1 MEFEKLK
8 RVGTLRR
15 ERNEGVGRNRER
27 YTSTVLK
34 SKDKGLPHKNQYNS
48 KSSGSAFLVRASCN
62 VLVYTTR

>member
-1 MEFEKLK
+1 MKFEKLR

-48 KSSGSAFLVRASCN
+48 
-62 VLVYTTR
+62 

>member
-34 SKDKGLPHKNQYNS
+34 SKDKELPDKNQYNS